1 MMENTVA
8 LQQGVPV
15 RKFILRVLASWL
27 AMIALDLLLN
37 AGLFAKL
44 WLVPGSFLLSPEE
57 LFRRLP
63 LGYAAFL
70 LQAIAYVWLTKLI
83 GAGTW
88 RRSSLFG
95 LKLGALLG
103 IASVLGLRS
112 GTTASWTMLL
122 VAWLVDETVLTT
134 GACFMAGLAAERG
147 EKRALVS
154 ALILFVCA
162 FIVIAVLQSTGLVP
176 AKHMG

>member
-1 MMENTVA
+1 MENVVA
-8 LQQGVPV
+8 LQQNVTA
-15 RKFILRVLASWL
+15 RKFVLRVLAGWL

-44 WLVPGSFLLSPEE
+44 WLVPSSFLLSPED

-70 LQAIAYVWLTKLI
+70 LQAVAYVWLTKLI

-88 RRSSLFG
+88 RRATIFG

-103 IASVLGLRS
+103 VASVLGLRS
-112 GTTASWTMLL
+112 GTTASWTVLL
-122 VAWLVDETVLTT
+122 ATWLVGETVLTT

-147 EKRALVS
+147 EKRALLS
-154 ALILFVCA
+154 ALILLVCA

-176 AKHMG
+176 AKHVG